1 MLCGRL
7 GGEVGYGLIP
17 VSHLLVQ
24 PFGVAGGNLC
34 QVTLYTLASILG
46 VVSEVLEL
54 EQYALHLEQFSCY
67 LATQAVQDSNLMSG
81 ECAIVGVLTVKEA
94 LSNLLSARLQVES
107 TTLEVA
113 NVGVSL
119 CQECGVLINDSLE
132 LCDECVKSLEL
143 EHFKTFR

>member
-7 GGEVGYGLIP
+7 SSEVSYGLIP

-34 QVTLYTLASILG
+34 QVTLYALASILG

-54 EQYALHLEQFSCY
+54 EQYALHLEQLSCY
-67 LATQAVQDSNLMSG
+67 LATQAVQDSNLMG
-81 ECAIVGVLTVKEA
+81 GKCAVASVLTVEEA
-94 LSNLLSARLQVES
+94 PSNLLSACLQVES
-107 TTLEVA
+107 ATLEVA

-119 CQECGVLINDSLE
+119 CQESGVLIDDSVSIE
-132 LCDECVKSLEL
+132 A
-143 EHFKTFR
+143 T